1 MLSTLQNK
9 EKLFHNEIPPL
20 PSGKY
25 AHIIV
30 LRKTESF
37 SLFQTDGELN
47 TVRVSKGLTKDNQES
62 FSRLVMFKRKQSS
75 PERLK
80 GRELL
85 RAYSVVE
92 KCEYNSEN
100 FCKKCPDCIMY
111 GFAIGSQ
118 GSEKSK
124 VLVDSCFSIS
134 GYDVSHQ
141 QIIFN
146 GLHEWGTMTEKG
158 VQRDSFGEQDHV
170 LPQVYFP
177 AIVTVKDP
185 TEFTFSYIF
194 SSLMKTKRYGAQ
206 NTRTGSVEN
215 IIVGVIFSDSEIF
228 SNLKLSQALYD
239 YLSENNKLNFPLNQK
254 DVEDGMNKVIPELL
268 NSDATKIS
276 LKLIGASSESLI
288 KEFIEIS
295 SNEDKFKELLVKAN
309 EQAITYCKTHGVES
323 GNKKSKKKE

>member
-1 MLSTLQNK
+1 MLNTLQNK
-9 EKLFHNEIPPL
+9 EKLFHNEIPQL

-47 TVRVSKGLTKDNQES
+47 TVRVSKGLKNQEP

-85 RAYSVVE
+85 RGYSVVE
-92 KCEYNSEN
+92 NCEYNSEK

-111 GFAIGSQ
+111 GFAIGAQ

-124 VLVDSCFSIS
+124 VLVDSCFSVS

-146 GLHEWGTMTEKG
+146 GLHEWGTMTKEG
-158 VQRDSFGEQDHV
+158 SQRDSFGEQDHV

-177 AIVTVKDP
+177 AIITIKDP
-185 TEFTFSYIF
+185 TEFTFSYVF
-194 SSLMKTKRYGAQ
+194 TSLMKTKRYGAQ

-215 IIVGVIFSDSEIF
+215 IILGVVFSDSEIF
-228 SNLKLSQALYD
+228 SNLKLSQSLYD
-239 YLSENNKLNFPLNQK
+239 YLEENNKLTFPLNQK
-254 DVEDGMNKVIPELL
+254 DIEEGIKKLVPELL
-268 NSDATKIS
+268 DHDATRVS
-276 LKLIGASSESLI
+276 LLLVGDSSESLI
-288 KEFIEIS
+288 KELTDIG
-295 SNEDKFKELLVKAN
+295 SNEEKFKELLNKAN
-309 EQAITYCKTHGVES
+309 QQAITYSQTFGVDS
-323 GNKKSKKKE
+323 GKKSKK